1 MSGGEL
7 SWLGGSAAPSAG
19 GTPKNGLAWQLNAAD
34 ATEGER
40 RARPVG
46 RGVVERV
53 FQPPQALGQPAHG
66 LGVDLVSE
74 PEGVDRLTR
83 G

>member
-7 SWLGGSAAPSAG
+7 SWLGGSAVPSAG

-53 FQPPQALGQPAHG
+53 FQPPQALGQPASIEGERFFPG
-66 LGVDLVSE
+66 LGLVQR
-74 PEGVDRLTR
+74 P
-83 G
+83 